1 MLGKLIKHEF
11 RSTYKTMLVIYIMTI
26 VTTLGCCFFG
36 IRQFYSYSW
45 SLAENET
52 LRRIQSILGI
62 TFTIAYVVIVIA
74 LVLLTY
80 ILMCER
86 FYKSMYSEQGYLTH
100 TLPVSPLSNLN
111 ARLIT
116 SLIWLFVSGI
126 ILLISILLIAISLD
140 PQAFWEDLRL
150 FSYSAFDGGCV
161 YSTGYHF
168 PVFLLILLLFILVAG
183 ANALLLVFAALS
195 LGQLSN
201 LHKLRAAVGF
211 GVAFAFLEQF
221 AATMVM
227 VRIVDKVVDDFR
239 QNVPHFDTSWALS
252 IEQTGHLARVTFQT
266 TFWSM
271 FSIFAVFAAIYYV
284 ICAVIV
290 KKHVNLE

>member
-1 MLGKLIKHEF
+1 MLGKLLKNEF
-11 RSTYKTMLVIYIMTI
+11 KTTYKTMLVIYIMTI

-45 SLAENET
+45 NASANET
-52 LRRIQSILGI
+52 LRRIQHILGI
-62 TFTIAYVVIVIA
+62 TFTIAYVIIVIA

-100 TLPVSPLSNLN
+100 TLPVNPLSNLN

-116 SLIWLFVSGI
+116 SVVWLFVSGI
-126 ILLISILLIAISLD
+126 ILFISILLIAISPD
-140 PQAFWEDLRL
+140 PQAFWEDLRS
-150 FSYSAFDGGCV
+150 FSYSVFDADCV

-168 PVFLLILLLFILVAG
+168 PVFALILLLLILVAC

-195 LGQLSN
+195 LGQLAN

-211 GVAFAFLEQF
+211 GVAFGFLEQF

-227 VRIVDKVVDDFR
+227 VQIVDKIVDNFR
-239 QNVPHFDTSWALS
+239 QNYRFDTSMS
-252 IEQTGHLARVTFQT
+252 IEQAGRLMRVSFQT
-266 TFWSM
+266 SLWFM
-271 FSIFAVFAAIYYV
+271 IGIFAVFATAFYV

>member
-1 MLGKLIKHEF
+1 MLGKLLKNEF
-11 RSTYKTMLVIYIMTI
+11 KTTYKTMLVIYIVTI

-45 SLAENET
+45 ISENET
-52 LRRIQSILGI
+52 LRRIQGVLGV
-62 TFTIAYVVIVIA
+62 TFTIAYVIIVIA
-74 LVLLTY
+74 LVILTY
-80 ILMCER
+80 VLMCER

-116 SLIWLFVSGI
+116 SLVWLLLSGI
-126 ILLISILLIAISLD
+126 ILFISILLIALSLD
-140 PQAFWEDLRL
+140 PQEFMSELHS
-150 FSYSAFDGGCV
+150 FSYSVFDADCV

-168 PVFLLILLLFILVAG
+168 PVFALILLLLILTAC

-195 LGQLSN
+195 LGQLAS
-201 LHKLRAAVGF
+201 LHKRRAAVGF
-211 GVAFAFLEQF
+211 GVAFVFLEQF

-227 VRIVDKVVDDFR
+227 VHIVDKVVDMFSSY
-239 QNVPHFDTSWALS
+239 DTTRSMMEHA
-252 IEQTGHLARVTFQT
+252 GHLMRVSFQT
-266 TFWSM
+266 TIWSM
-271 FSIFAVFAAIYYV
+271 ISIFTVFAAIYYV

>member
-1 MLGKLIKHEF
+1 MLGKLLKNEF
-11 RSTYKTMLVIYIMTI
+11 KTTYKTMLVIYIVTI

-45 SLAENET
+45 ISENET
-52 LRRIQSILGI
+52 LRRIQGVLGV
-62 TFTIAYVVIVIA
+62 TFTIAYVIIVIA

-80 ILMCER
+80 VLMCER

-116 SLIWLFVSGI
+116 SLVWLFVSGI

-140 PQAFWEDLRL
+140 PQAFWEDLRS
-150 FSYSAFDGGCV
+150 FSYSVFDTSCLL
-161 YSTGYHF
+161 STGYSF
-168 PVFLLILLLFILVAG
+168 PVFMLIILLLILAAC

-195 LGQLSN
+195 LGQLAN
-201 LHKLRAAVGF
+201 LHKRRAAVGF
-211 GVAFAFLEQF
+211 GVAFVFLEQF

-227 VRIVDKVVDDFR
+227 VHIVDKIANMLR
-239 QNVPHFDTSWALS
+239 GYDTTRSM
-252 IEQTGHLARVTFQT
+252 IEHAGYLTRVSFQT
-266 TFWSM
+266 TIWSM
-271 FSIFAVFAAIYYV
+271 ICIFTVFAAIYYV

-290 KKHVNLE
+290 KRHVNLE

>member
-1 MLGKLIKHEF
+1 
-11 RSTYKTMLVIYIMTI
+11 MLVIYIVTI

-45 SLAENET
+45 NASANET
-52 LRRIQSILGI
+52 LRRIQNVLGV
-62 TFTIAYVVIVIA
+62 TFTIAYVIIVIA
-74 LVLLTY
+74 LVILTY

-100 TLPVSPLSNLN
+100 TLPVNPLSNLN

-116 SLIWLFVSGI
+116 SLVWLFVSGI
-126 ILLISILLIAISLD
+126 ILFISIMLIAISLD
-140 PQAFWEDLRL
+140 PQEFWEDMRS
-150 FSYSAFDGGCV
+150 FSYSAFDAECA

-168 PVFLLILLLFILVAG
+168 PVFALILLLLILVAC

-195 LGQLSN
+195 LGQLAN
-201 LHKLRAAVGF
+201 LHKLRAAIGF

-227 VRIVDKVVDDFR
+227 VHIVDKVVEMFSSY
-239 QNVPHFDTSWALS
+239 DTTRSM
-252 IEQTGHLARVTFQT
+252 IEHSGHLMRVSFQT
-266 TFWSM
+266 TLWSM
-271 FSIFAVFAAIYYV
+271 ICIFTVFAAVYYV